1 MFHYS
6 KAILRVGG
14 RLLATYF
21 FTLRK
26 WAKHIERYPR
36 EKRFIKIRKIIN
48 AIARALQT
56 DIYAFGLEN
65 VPVDRNYYMVCN
77 HMSGFDPIP
86 FIIKCDKRPLTF
98 VGKSELK
105 KAPFLPAAMS
115 AIEGDYIDRDNLRQS
130 LKVMLKVEDDLKKGE
145 MSWMLFPEGTRR
157 RDQLLPVGEFHH
169 GSFRPPVKAQV
180 PIVPAAIYGSFRV
193 LKTHPQFKR
202 YPVFISILKPL
213 MPEDYA
219 SMNTAEIAELVRNN
233 IQREVTY
240 HLRPL
245 DHKTMSERKYK
256 KYRFNHIY

>member
-1 MFHYS
+1 MFHYT

-21 FTLRK
+21 FTLKK
-26 WAKHIERYPR
+26 WAKHIDRYPR
-36 EKRFIKIRKIIN
+36 PKRFVKIRKIIGS
-48 AIARALQT
+48 ISRALQV
-56 DIYAFGLEN
+56 DLFAFGLEN
-65 VPVDRNYYMVCN
+65 LPSDRNFYMVCN

-86 FIIKCDKRPLTF
+86 FIIKTPSYLTF
-98 VGKSELK
+98 VGKSELM
-105 KAPFLPAAMS
+105 KAPFLPAAMTV
-115 AIEGDYIDRDNLRQS
+115 IEGDYIDRDNLRQS

-145 MSWMLFPEGTRR
+145 MSWMIFPEGTRI

-169 GSFRPPVKAQV
+169 GSFRPAIKSKV

-202 YPVFISILKPL
+202 YPVFISILKPI
-213 MPEDYA
+213 MPEEYE
-219 SMNTAEIAELVRNN
+219 SMNTGDIAARVHEEV
-233 IQREVTY
+233 QREVTY